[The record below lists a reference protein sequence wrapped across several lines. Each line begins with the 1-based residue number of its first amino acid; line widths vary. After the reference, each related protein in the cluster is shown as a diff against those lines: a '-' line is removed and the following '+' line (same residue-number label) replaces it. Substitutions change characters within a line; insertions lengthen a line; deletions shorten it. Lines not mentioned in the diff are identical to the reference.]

1 MNQANEEIFTMNT
14 ETIDTA
20 MARRLVDALAIQGA
34 SIIGQPGGWSVMLQ
48 LGSAQ
53 KPLGVQRSDKPR
65 TWRSLDSCMTYLR
78 DELHIVRV
86 DGIDAS
92 QYSAASVHTKRR
104 ADSSARMKAAHEA
117 AAYDKWFRAQV
128 QESLDD
134 PRPSIPHEEVM
145 RDVRALIAKA
155 KIAKQRAAA

>member
-1 MNQANEEIFTMNT
+1 MNT
-14 ETIDTA
+14 HTIDTLL
-20 MARRLVDALAIQGA
+20 ARQMVEAAALRGA
-34 SIIGQPGGWSVMLQ
+34 SIIGQPGGWSVMLKI
-48 LGSAQ
+48 GKTE
-53 KPLGVQRSDKPR
+53 KPLGTQRTDKPR

>member
-1 MNQANEEIFTMNT
+1 MNT
-14 ETIDTA
+14 HTIDTLL
-20 MARRLVDALAIQGA
+20 ARQMVEAAALRGA
-34 SIIGQPGGWSVMLQ
+34 SIIGQPGGWSVMLKI
-48 LGSAQ
+48 GKTE
-53 KPLGVQRSDKPR
+53 KPLGTQRTDKPR

-92 QYSAASVHTKRR
+92 RYSAASVHTKRR